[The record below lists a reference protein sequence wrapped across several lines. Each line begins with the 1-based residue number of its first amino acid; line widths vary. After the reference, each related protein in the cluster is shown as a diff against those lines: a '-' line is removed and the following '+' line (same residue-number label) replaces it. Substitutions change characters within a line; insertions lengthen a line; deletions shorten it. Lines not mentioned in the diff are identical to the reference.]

1 MLLNEHI
8 TMRALMRRWPLL
20 LVAALAAAMLLAVAC
35 EEEEEEGKAT
45 PGATAEATAGPLAGD
60 TTGVTDTEIKIGT
73 LLPLSQTA
81 AAAWGVPVSKS
92 MQAYYDY
99 INDQG
104 GIYGRKI
111 TLIIGDNQ
119 YNGPVASEAVRKLVE
134 QDKIFALQGSLGTA
148 AHGAVWKYLE
158 EKGVPDMYILTGN
171 AKWTVPAS
179 RSRFGFLVDYITEG
193 RILGKYIADNFDGKK
208 LGIIAQND
216 DFGKE
221 GEQGLR
227 TGLKDENA
235 NMEIVVEYYDETQ
248 NDVTA
253 QTQRLKNA
261 NVDVIGFYGMP
272 LQAASLFKTARE
284 TLSWDVPVVITGVD
298 AVEIVAGLA
307 GYSNIEGAVSV
318 VFAHQAFETDNPGIA
333 KHYEIMAKYAP
344 DVTVDNLSLLG
355 AIIGEYMVN
364 VLRQA
369 GPDLT
374 RESFLDAAESM
385 CEFQCSGCMVPSTMS
400 STDHRPI
407 EVEVY
412 LRATVDRSTDPPTF
426 RWEPF
431 GEPFG
436 FESTEDCVQ
445 PTPPPGHEEQPE

>member
-1 MLLNEHI
+1 
-8 TMRALMRRWPLL
+8 MRALLRRWPLL
-20 LVAALAAAMLLAVAC
+20 LVAALAAAVLLAVAC

-158 EKGVPDMYILTGN
+158 ENGVPDMYILTGN

-179 RSRFGFLVDYITEG
+179 RNRFGFLVDYITEG
-193 RILGKYIADNFDGKK
+193 RILGKYIAENFDGKK

-227 TGLKDENA
+227 TGLEDQNA
-235 NMEIVVEYYDETQ
+235 TMEIVVEYYDETQ

-253 QTQRLKNA
+253 QVQRLKNA

-272 LQAASLFKTARE
+272 LQTASLLKTARE

-298 AVEIVAGLA
+298 AVEVVARLA
-307 GYSNIEGAVSV
+307 GYNNIEGVISV
-318 VFAHQAFETDNPGIA
+318 VFGHQAFETDIPGIA
-333 KHYEIMAKYAP
+333 KHHEIMAKYAP
-344 DVTVDNLSLLG
+344 DVKPDNLTMVG
-355 AIIGEYMVN
+355 ASISEAMVN
-364 VLRQA
+364 NLRQA

-374 RESFLDAAESM
+374 RESFLDSAESV
-385 CEFQCSGCMVPSTMS
+385 CKFVCSTCIVPSNTS
-400 STDHRPI
+400 PTDHRPS
-407 EVEVY
+407 EMEVY
-412 LRATVDRSTDPPTF
+412 VRATGTTAETF
-426 RWEPF
+426 KWEPF
-431 GEPFG
+431 GEAFG
-436 FESTEDCVQ
+436 FESTKECVT
-445 PTPPPGHEEQPE
+445 PTPPPGYEKQPE

>member
-1 MLLNEHI
+1 MQVLLK
-8 TMRALMRRWPLL
+8 RWPLL
-20 LVAALAAAMLLAVAC
+20 LVAVLAAGMLLLLSC
-35 EEEEEEGKAT
+35 GGEEEEKEGT
-45 PGATAEATAGPLAGD
+45 PGATAKATTAIGAGD
-60 TTGVTDTEIKIGT
+60 TTGVTDTEIKIAT
-73 LLPLSQTA
+73 LLPMSQSA
-81 AAAWGVPVSKS
+81 AAAWGVPLSRGMK
-92 MQAYYDY
+92 AYYDY
-99 INDQG
+99 TNDQG

-111 TLIIGDNQ
+111 NFILGDSQ
-119 YNGPVASEAVRKLVE
+119 YVGPVAIEAVRKLVE
-134 QDKIFALQGSLGTA
+134 QDKMFALQGSLGTA
-148 AHGAVWKYLE
+148 AHSAVWKYLE

-171 AKWTVPAS
+171 TKWTVPIS
-179 RSRFGFLVDYITEG
+179 RNRFGFLVDYITEG
-193 RILGKYIADNFDGKK
+193 RILGKYIAENFDGKK

-221 GEQGLR
+221 GEQGLK
-227 TGLKDENA
+227 TGLEDENA
-235 NMEIVVEYYDETQ
+235 TMEIVVEYYDETQ

-253 QTQRLKNA
+253 QVQRLKNA

-298 AVEIVAGLA
+298 AVEVVARLA
-307 GYSNIEGAVSV
+307 GYDNIEGAVSV

-333 KHYEIMAKYAP
+333 KHHEIMAKYAP
-344 DVTVDNLSLLG
+344 EVTVDNLTLLG
-355 AIIGEYMVN
+355 AFIGEYIVHI
-364 VLRQA
+364 LKQA

-374 RESFLDAAESM
+374 RESLLDAAESM
-385 CEFQCSGCMVPSTMS
+385 CEFQCSACMVPSTMS
-400 STDHRPI
+400 PTDHRPI

-445 PTPPPGHEEQPE
+445 PTPPPGHDKQPE

>member
-20 LVAALAAAMLLAVAC
+20 LVAALAVAMLLAVAC

-81 AAAWGVPVSKS
+81 AAAWGVPISKG

-119 YNGPVASEAVRKLVE
+119 YNGPVASEAVHKLVE

-148 AHGAVWKYLE
+148 AHGAIWKYLE
-158 EKGVPDMYILTGN
+158 ENGVPDMLILTGN

-179 RSRFGFLVDYITEG
+179 RNRFGFLVDYITEG
-193 RILGKYIADNFDGKK
+193 RILGKYIAENFDGKK

-221 GEQGLR
+221 GERGLK
-227 TGLKDENA
+227 TGLEDQNA
-235 NMEIVVEYYDETQ
+235 KMEIVVEYYDETQ

-253 QTQRLKNA
+253 QVQRLKNA

-298 AVEIVAGLA
+298 AVEVVARLA
-307 GYSNIEGAVSV
+307 GYDNIEGAVSV

-333 KHYEIMAKYAP
+333 KHHEIMAKYAP
-344 DVTVDNLSLLG
+344 EVTVDNLTLLG
-355 AIIGEYMVN
+355 AFIGEYIVHI
-364 VLRQA
+364 LKQA

-374 RESFLDAAESM
+374 RESLLDAAESM
-385 CEFQCSGCMVPSTMS
+385 CEFQCSACMVPSTMS
-400 STDHRPI
+400 PTDHRPI

-445 PTPPPGHEEQPE
+445 PTPPPGHDKQPE